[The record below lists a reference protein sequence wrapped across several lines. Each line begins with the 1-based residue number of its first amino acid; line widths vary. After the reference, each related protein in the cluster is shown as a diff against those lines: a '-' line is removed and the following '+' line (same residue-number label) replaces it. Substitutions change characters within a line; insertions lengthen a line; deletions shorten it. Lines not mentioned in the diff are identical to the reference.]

1 MALIDVVSALLRK
14 SNNWDKISDEEKSL
28 NFFIV
33 NRYLSKKY
41 PEKAQLLNLKSIDK
55 VLAMELWFNFMREQP
70 YPSWFWSKSTTV
82 DKPELSS
89 KDYKLLL
96 IKLNIKPDDLNYL
109 LNKQPDFIKEEL
121 LYFKKIEKGN

>member
-70 YPSWFWSKSTTV
+70 YPSWFWSKSNTV

-121 LYFKKIEKGN
+121 LYLKKIEKGN